1 MTGPGEDVQAWYLG
15 VGDVLPGGATVLTVH
30 RRTAWPRSV
39 TYTTSAGAT
48 VEARR
53 DQLVRVEGR
62 AR

>member
-15 VGDVLPGGATVLTVH
+15 VGDVLPSGVTVLTVH

-48 VEARR
+48 VKTRHN
-53 DQLVRVEGR
+53 QLVHVAGR